1 MKPIRALLLAASLC
15 ARPAHA
21 EGLNA
26 DALMVSLLLGDSAE
40 ALFAEGAYSPEEE
53 RKAILGLYADLKAK
67 AEAPGDIDESA
78 IVRFAVM
85 GWLAD
90 NRGDAEVQATFA
102 KDLSA
107 MVGKQSDAVF
117 GAIAQTPFLVPA
129 TCAALARP
137 FPDDATGRAAHESAY
152 LGFEP
157 SARQMLG
164 PVDFARC
171 TLAYFGKAD

>member
-1 MKPIRALLLAASLC
+1 MRAFRSLLLSAVLFAAP
-15 ARPAHA
+15 ARAA
-21 EGLNA
+21 EVNA

-40 ALFAEGAYSPEEE
+40 VLFPEGKYTPEEE
-53 RKAILGLYADLKAK
+53 RKAILGLYDDLKSRA
-67 AEAPGDIDESA
+67 AAPGDIDESA
-78 IVRFAVM
+78 IVRFVVM
-85 GWLAD
+85 GWIAENRKDGELA
-90 NRGDAEVQATFA
+90 QLFA

-107 MVGKQSDAVF
+107 LAGAQTDAVF

-129 TCAALARP
+129 TCAALGRSFA
-137 FPDDATGRAAHESAY
+137 DDPAGRAAHESAY

-171 TLAYFGKAD
+171 TLAYFAKAS